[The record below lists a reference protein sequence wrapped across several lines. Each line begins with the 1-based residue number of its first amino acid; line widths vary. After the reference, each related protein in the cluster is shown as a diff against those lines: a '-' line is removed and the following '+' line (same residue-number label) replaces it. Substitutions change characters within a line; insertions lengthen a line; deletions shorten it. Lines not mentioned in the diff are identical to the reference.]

1 MESVSFHP
9 GTTERFIN
17 RLAVGQVAE
26 GLGSG
31 NTTGRAG
38 NLERLQECYRAIASG
53 DFTVMAAS
61 MADDV
66 DMELT
71 GPSLVPVAGRWLG
84 RDQVEAASRANFARL
99 ADQRAE
105 LLAVAAIGN
114 DVVMFAREQGRVRAN
129 GAVYDILWSQQ
140 YTFRDGLIMRIR
152 GVFAAPGNGV
162 EGGGV

>member
-9 GTTERFIN
+9 GTTERFID
-17 RLAVGQVAE
+17 RLAVGQLPE
-26 GLGSG
+26 GLGQRDETVG
-31 NTTGRAG
+31 AG
-38 NLERLQECYRAIASG
+38 NLERLQECYRAIARG
-53 DFTVMAAS
+53 DFTVMAAI

-66 DMELT
+66 VMELT
-71 GPSLVPVAGRWLG
+71 GPPLVPVAGRWLG

-105 LLAVAAIGN
+105 LLAMAAIED

-129 GAVYDILWSQQ
+129 GAVYDVLWSQQ
-140 YTFRDGLIMRIR
+140 YTFRGEQIVRIR

-162 EGGGV
+162 EGGGA

>member
-9 GTTERFIN
+9 GTTQRFID
-17 RLAVGQVAE
+17 RLAVAQDPE
-26 GLGSG
+26 ELGPG
-31 NTTGRAG
+31 NATGRAG
-38 NLERLQECYRAIASG
+38 NLERLQECYRAIARG
-53 DFTVMAAS
+53 DFTVMAEI

-114 DVVMFAREQGRVRAN
+114 DVVMFAREQGRVRAS
-129 GAVYDILWSQQ
+129 GAVYDVLWSQQ
-140 YTFRDGLIMRIR
+140 YTFRDGQIARIR

-162 EGGGV
+162 DDGGA